1 MFNIARNIAGDIA
14 SNITR
19 LDDCF
24 SHNFVAGMCCWK
36 LAQRG
41 RVSNTVVSNIAGN
54 IARCGRPLN
63 VAHHMKGMILDVS
76 VNKFSEQ

>member
-24 SHNFVAGMCCWK
+24 SHNFRMCCWK
-36 LAQRG
+36 LAQSG

-54 IARCGRPLN
+54 IARCGCPLN

-76 VNKFSEQ
+76 VNKLSEQ